1 MMYMEKIKVGIIGSL
16 SSAAEKHIEAIK
28 NLANDF
34 ELAGVCDLDE
44 NKLRSQAFKLEV
56 PFWRKYKEM
65 LGTSGINFIVVAT
78 PNYLHRKIGEDVA
91 KAKKDALIEK
101 PLALNLAE
109 ADDLMKAFEKRK
121 KNLFVMMQMRFYPVL
136 QAAKQAISEGRLGK
150 ILGGSLN
157 IFWFRPREYF
167 QRSTWKGLK
176 KMEGGGL
183 LNQGIHYVDILNWL
197 VGPVESVF
205 GKIATLSHKIETED
219 TAQAI
224 LKLKNRGL
232 ATLNYNIFTYP
243 KNFECS
249 IIIFGEQGTI
259 KVGGDSM
266 EKIELW
272 DVKNCPLPPIQE
284 PAYSLQTYVYANMV
298 QSLRRGVASEV
309 DGREARKSIAIIEA
323 IYKSA
328 KENKEI
334 YIR

>member
-1 MMYMEKIKVGIIGSL
+1 MEKIKVGIIGSL
-16 SSAAEKHIEAIK
+16 SSVAEKHIEAIK

-34 ELAGVCDLDE
+34 ELAGVCDLNE
-44 NKLRSQAFKLEV
+44 NELRTQAFKYEI
-56 PFWRKYKEM
+56 PFWTKYKEM
-65 LGTSGINFIVVAT
+65 LKASGIDLYVVTT
-78 PNYLHRKIGEDVA
+78 PNYLHRKIGEDIA
-91 KAKKDALIEK
+91 KEKKDALVEK

-109 ADDLMKAFEKRK
+109 ADDLIKAFEKRK
-121 KNLFVMMQMRFYPVL
+121 RNLFVMMQMRSHPAF
-136 QAAKQAISEGRLGK
+136 QAIKQTINEGRLGK
-150 ILGGSLN
+150 ILGVSLN

-167 QRSTWKGLK
+167 QHSTWKGLK
-176 KMEGGGL
+176 KLEGGGL
-183 LNQGIHYVDILNWL
+183 LNQGIYYVDILNWL

-219 TAQAI
+219 TAEAL
-224 LKLKNRGL
+224 LKLKNGKGL
-232 ATLNYNIFTYP
+232 ATLNFNIFTYP
-243 KNFECS
+243 KNLECS

-284 PAYSLQTYVYANMV
+284 LAYSLQTYVYADMV
-298 QSLRRGVASEV
+298 QCLRRGITPEI
-309 DGREARKSIAIIEA
+309 DGREARKSLEIIEA

-334 YIR
+334 KLPL